1 MSNAFSPPKKSAAQ
15 VLLQR
20 LMSSNSAVEGNFVH
34 PCIIAG
40 RRTLVHAADLIERD
54 PIFYQQLQGY
64 ALREGRQLVA
74 DRRSKDLPDQL
85 GRRKHWL
92 PVLVL
97 SLGLN
102 SAVAADSVGKTAG
115 AANGQVLGLFHAEAG
130 QQIESTARAEY
141 QSEQNNI
148 TTPAD
153 NHRLSSLLDE
163 QSHSDRDH
171 FFDYEFS
178 PNVISA
184 QLEQILFDHYV
195 AADSDPEFIK
205 TDIQQMA
212 RYFSQYPDVVELLV
226 SLADSHWQLQ
236 YSANSFETE
245 VRGSGFQVQ
254 AVNIRFDSRSAAQLR
269 KHRDCDIKANANA
282 CIASP
287 ADALLHE
294 LLHAKSALLETQR
307 FIEQGGLSSVLYPYA
322 HEYDVINNEKRLY
335 HSMSQ
340 HDGVPRPQRHKH
352 AGRLLASSCS
362 FCVQ

>member
-1 MSNAFSPPKKSAAQ
+1 MSKAFSPPTKSGVR

-20 LMSSNSAVEGNFVH
+20 LMSSKSAVEGNFVH
-34 PCIIAG
+34 PCEIAG
-40 RRTLVHAADLIERD
+40 RPTLVHAADLIGRD
-54 PIFYQQLQGY
+54 AEFYRQLQAY
-64 ALREGRQLVA
+64 ALREGYQLVA
-74 DRRSKDLPDQL
+74 DRRSKDSPDQL

-102 SAVAADSVGKTAG
+102 SAVAADSAEGKSAS
-115 AANGQVLGLFHAEAG
+115 ASNGQVLGLFHSQVEQHIDHPGEQQAG
-130 QQIESTARAEY
+130 
-141 QSEQNNI
+141 
-148 TTPAD
+148 D
-153 NHRLSSLLDE
+153 NRLRSLLETHDE
-163 QSHSDRDH
+163 QGH

-178 PNVISA
+178 PNAISA
-184 QLEQILFDHYV
+184 QLEKILFDHYQ
-195 AADSDPEFIK
+195 AAETDPEFVA

-212 RYFSQYPDVVELLV
+212 RYFSQYPEVVALLKD
-226 SLADSHWQLQ
+226 LAGSHWQLQ
-236 YSANSFETE
+236 YAANSFETE

-269 KHRDCDIKANANA
+269 SHRSCEIKANANA

-294 LLHAKSALLETQR
+294 LLHAKSALLDTPR

-322 HEYDVINNEKRLY
+322 HEYDVINNEKQLY
-335 HSMSQ
+335 RSMSQ

-352 AGRLLASSCS
+352 AGQLLASSCS

>member
-1 MSNAFSPPKKSAAQ
+1 
-15 VLLQR
+15 
-20 LMSSNSAVEGNFVH
+20 MSSKSAVEGNFVH
-34 PCIIAG
+34 PCEIAG
-40 RRTLVHAADLIERD
+40 LPTLVHASDLVARD
-54 PIFYQQLQGY
+54 PDFYQQLQAY
-64 ALREGRQLVA
+64 AEREGYQLVA
-74 DRRSKDLPDQL
+74 DRRSKESPDQH

-102 SAVAADSVGKTAG
+102 TAVAADTASKSSVSAEG
-115 AANGQVLGLFHAEAG
+115 GQVLGLFHP
-130 QQIESTARAEY
+130 QIEQTID
-141 QSEQNNI
+141 Q
-148 TTPAD
+148 PAH
-153 NHRLSSLLDE
+153 NPALPESI
-163 QSHSDRDH
+163 HSDHDDH
-171 FFDYEFS
+171 GQFFDYEFS
-178 PNVISA
+178 PTDTSA

-195 AADSDPEFIK
+195 VNEADPEFVK
-205 TDIQQMA
+205 SDIQQMA
-212 RYFSQYPDVVELLV
+212 RYFSQYPEVVELLV
-226 SLADSHWQLQ
+226 SLADSRWQMQ
-236 YSANSFETE
+236 YAANSFETE

-269 KHRDCDIKANANA
+269 KHRDCDTKANA

-322 HEYDVINNEKRLY
+322 HEYDVINNEKQLY
-335 HSMSQ
+335 RAMSQ